1 MHPMSKP
8 VRADLTPSE
17 IAALTK
23 ELSTE
28 LADVR
33 KTVLTPQLVR
43 VLGKIER
50 LLGARRQQVIEARA
64 ALDRLAQEN
73 VRLQRAAN
81 HDALT
86 GLHNRR
92 SFDAAL
98 VRECNRASRGQSRV
112 ALLMFDVDHFRALN
126 NARGHV
132 YGDECLRMI
141 GAVIA
146 DEASRSTDLA
156 ARIGGEEFAIVL
168 PGATTQAAC
177 ARAQEICDAV
187 RARRLQHGAS
197 VANDY
202 VTLSVGVASLVPRP
216 HMDPRVL
223 AYLADQALYDAKRG
237 GRNQVAIASDAD
249 GDRQLLLARRLRD
262 EQIHVGWYPGTKP
275 TEVTAITR

>member
-1 MHPMSKP
+1 M
-8 VRADLTPSE
+8 RL
-17 IAALTK
+17 
-23 ELSTE
+23 
-28 LADVR
+28 
-33 KTVLTPQLVR
+33 
-43 VLGKIER
+43 LGKIER

-92 SFDAAL
+92 SFDRAM

-132 YGDECLRMI
+132 YGDECLRLI
-141 GAVIA
+141 GGVIA

-168 PGATTQAAC
+168 PGATTAA
-177 ARAQEICDAV
+177 ASERAQQICDAV
-187 RARRLQHGAS
+187 RARKLEHPAS
-197 VANDY
+197 VTSDY
-202 VTLSVGVASLVPRP
+202 VTLASAW
-216 HMDPRVL
+216 L
-223 AYLADQALYDAKRG
+223 AWSRARTWTRACSRIWPTKRSTTLSAAG
-237 GRNQVAIASDAD
+237 EIKSRSPLTRMATTSCVWRAGCTTSRSTWAGIP
-249 GDRQLLLARRLRD
+249 RLRPD
-262 EQIHVGWYPGTKP
+262 
-275 TEVTAITR
+275 EVTAIAR

>member
-8 VRADLTPSE
+8 VRSDLTPSE

-23 ELSTE
+23 ELGAE
-28 LADVR
+28 IADAR
-33 KTVLTPQLVR
+33 KMVLTTPLLRLLSKV
-43 VLGKIER
+43 ER

-64 ALDRLAQEN
+64 ALDRLAQDN

-81 HDALT
+81 EDALT

-92 SFDAAL
+92 SFDRAL
-98 VRECNRASRGQSRV
+98 VRECNRASRSGGRL

-132 YGDECLRMI
+132 YGDECLRVI

-168 PGATTQAAC
+168 PGATTKAAC
-177 ARAQEICDAV
+177 ARAQRDLRRRT
-187 RARRLQHGAS
+187 RA
-197 VANDY
+197 
-202 VTLSVGVASLVPRP
+202 
-216 HMDPRVL
+216 
-223 AYLADQALYDAKRG
+223 
-237 GRNQVAIASDAD
+237 
-249 GDRQLLLARRLRD
+249 
-262 EQIHVGWYPGTKP
+262 
-275 TEVTAITR
+275 

>member
-8 VRADLTPSE
+8 VSIAMSASE

-23 ELSTE
+23 ELLCEIAST
-28 LADVR
+28 R
-33 KTVLTPQLVR
+33 KTVLTPPLLRLLSKV
-43 VLGKIER
+43 ER

-64 ALDRLAQEN
+64 ALDRLAQDN
-73 VRLQRAAN
+73 LRLQRAAN
-81 HDALT
+81 EDALT

-92 SFDAAL
+92 SFDRAM
-98 VRECNRASRGQSRV
+98 VRECNRASRSQNRL

-156 ARIGGEEFAIVL
+156 ARLGGEEFAILL
-168 PGATTQAAC
+168 PGATTAA
-177 ARAQEICDAV
+177 AAERAQQICDAV
-187 RARRLQHGAS
+187 RARKLEHPSSAAG
-197 VANDY
+197 DY

-216 HMDPRVL
+216 HMDPCVL

-237 GRNQVAIASDAD
+237 GRDQVAIASDAD
-249 GDRQLLLARRLRD
+249 GEHQLRLARRLRD
-262 EQIHVGWYPGTKP
+262 QQIHVGWHPTPKP
-275 TEVTAITR
+275 DGVTAIAR

>member
-1 MHPMSKP
+1 M
-8 VRADLTPSE
+8 LTP
-17 IAALTK
+17 
-23 ELSTE
+23 EL
-28 LADVR
+28 LR
-33 KTVLTPQLVR
+33 L
-43 VLGKIER
+43 LGKIER

-92 SFDAAL
+92 SFDRAM

-126 NARGHV
+126 NVRGHV
-132 YGDECLRMI
+132 YGDECLRLI
-141 GAVIA
+141 GGVIA

-168 PGATTQAAC
+168 PGATTAA
-177 ARAQEICDAV
+177 ATERAQQICDAV
-187 RARRLQHGAS
+187 RARKLEHPSS
-197 VANDY
+197 VTSDY

-223 AYLADQALYDAKRG
+223 AYLADQALYDAKRS

-249 GDRQLLLARRLRD
+249 GDHQLRLARRLH
-262 EQIHVGWYPGTKP
+262 EQQIHVGWHPSP
-275 TEVTAITR
+275 TPSEVTAIAR